1 MIIVPRVSPDMTS
14 MHKVLIKILNL
25 ENPSLE
31 PRGIRFALKNQDNKR
46 KAIQEISPRNV
57 R

>member
-31 PRGIRFALKNQDNKR
+31 PRGIRFALKNQDKR
-46 KAIQEISPRNV
+46 HKAIQEISPRNV